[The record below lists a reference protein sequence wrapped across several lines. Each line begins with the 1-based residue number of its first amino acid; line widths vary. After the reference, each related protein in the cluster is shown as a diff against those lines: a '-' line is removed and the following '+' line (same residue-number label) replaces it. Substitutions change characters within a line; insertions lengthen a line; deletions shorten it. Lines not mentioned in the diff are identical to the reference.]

1 MNFMTLYDK
10 EFASQPRVAR
20 PPIAVVD
27 QDQSTNTRFNTRG
40 RSASRLLTIMTDKI
54 VEQPAKEMPEMKNVK
69 LRMTNL
75 HLHANGVFSN
85 VYRGTLL
92 SPGNSPREIA
102 IKKTWPESRD
112 RNFEMIFLTGISRER
127 HKNIVQMIYAFSN
140 KRDDRICESFVFDFM
155 PDTLGSLIENNT
167 LDLVDMKLYTW
178 QMFNGLQ
185 YLCQLQIMHRDIKPV
200 NILVDHPPGLLKIGD
215 FGSAKVVRPGMT
227 STPYQVTRF
236 YRPPELLLGS
246 ETYNWTVDIWSAGC
260 VLGEMIKGN
269 VLFPGRDTKHQLKL
283 IRRALGSP
291 TEADLKSMK
300 VPRPP
305 DPLAERVAGTGLAA
319 LLPSARPDVVY
330 FLGKILLYRP
340 RARLGG
346 KEVLRDP
353 FFDSLF
359 REGAKRANG
368 QLISQ
373 CITSSDIAEAHSIYG
388 IHLPFRE
395 GLYTPLFAAAHNIF
409 RDESKVKTKLSSILM
424 KTKLDFSC
432 DDESK
437 ESREVGKDVVKT
449 KPSSKESVE
458 GDGKKRARKSKIGRK
473 SIMMAATNKKSGA
486 ERKKK
491 SILKRFKN
499 SQ

>member
-1 MNFMTLYDK
+1 
-10 EFASQPRVAR
+10 
-20 PPIAVVD
+20 
-27 QDQSTNTRFNTRG
+27 
-40 RSASRLLTIMTDKI
+40 MTDKI

-85 VYRGTLL
+85 VYRGTLI
-92 SPGNSPREIA
+92 SPGTTPREIA

-127 HKNIVQMIYAFSN
+127 HKNIVQMIFAFSN

-155 PDTLGSLIENNT
+155 PDTLGSLIENNS

-200 NILVDHPPGLLKIGD
+200 NILADHSAGLLKIGD

-246 ETYNWTVDIWSAGC
+246 ENYNWTVDIWSAGC
-260 VLGEMIKGN
+260 VLGEMVKGN

-291 TEADLKSMK
+291 TDADMRSMK
-300 VPRPP
+300 VPKPP

-359 REGAKRANG
+359 REGAKRSNG

-373 CITSSDIAEAHSIYG
+373 CITSSDIAEAHSITVEQALF
-388 IHLPFRE
+388 LPRL
-395 GLYTPLFAAAHNIF
+395 GMRY
-409 RDESKVKTKLSSILM
+409 KL
-424 KTKLDFSC
+424 LDHITRKFSAC
-432 DDESK
+432 
-437 ESREVGKDVVKT
+437 
-449 KPSSKESVE
+449 
-458 GDGKKRARKSKIGRK
+458 
-473 SIMMAATNKKSGA
+473 
-486 ERKKK
+486 
-491 SILKRFKN
+491 
-499 SQ
+499 